1 MSFDKNPTVSIVC
14 TVYNK
19 EKWIGQA
26 IDSFLS
32 QKDVDFEIL
41 LIDDASTDASR
52 DIIQKYAE
60 QYPDIIRTL
69 YNDHNLG
76 IAETWHRACL
86 ATKGDYIARCDGDDY
101 WIDECKLAKQLAFL
115 EKNPE
120 SKWCGTDIDFV
131 DVDGKTVEH
140 NVFTRQIVDL
150 SDSYEKM
157 IEFLVKEDN
166 MTEEEAIEFI
176 DYNTLRTIP
185 YMGSLHPIIV
195 YDLK

>member
-52 DIIQKYAE
+52 DIIQKYTE
-60 QYPDIIRTL
+60 QYPDIIRTI

-131 DVDGKTVEH
+131 DVDGKNISFVCY
-140 NVFTRQIVDL
+140 L
-150 SDSYEKM
+150 S
-157 IEFLVKEDN
+157 
-166 MTEEEAIEFI
+166 
-176 DYNTLRTIP
+176 
-185 YMGSLHPIIV
+185 
-195 YDLK
+195 